1 MAKSLVRSTWAIVA
15 VLTGPLLG
23 ARPRPPVQASTALA
37 NVRAFAKLYGYVRFF
52 HPSDAA
58 SDLDWD
64 KFAVFGVGR
73 VRDAPSRDVLRTR
86 LEELFRRIA
95 PTLQIYPE
103 GVTPAAPWRPPDTN
117 GLKPVAWQHLGVRLD
132 WSKASPYRSL
142 RLNRGVAVPAEGQGF
157 GTIVQSIDAAALVG
171 KRVRLRAQVRLAPGG
186 HGGSGHLWLRVDRAN
201 NQRGFFENMDDRPIT
216 SEQWRVF
223 DITGVV
229 DRDARQVVFGV
240 FLAGVGTLLVDDFE
254 LTVENSDGSRSP
266 VSIANPGFEA
276 AENLVGW
283 FARSPGYDF
292 AVTTDGVAEGTRALR
307 ISAHTDTLSS
317 ALFDARPAPGEAID
331 RTLGGGLRARIPLTL
346 WSDSLGTLPH
356 SVPDT
361 LARLSRALEAV
372 RFVVDD
378 PQDERTRLAAMLIAW
393 NVFEHFYPYFDV
405 VKVDWE
411 AQLDSGLAGAR
422 AARDGATLL
431 HTLNRLVAR
440 LQDGHG
446 RVYHPR
452 YSPDGFLPIRME
464 WIEGQA
470 VVTASGDS
478 LVQRGDAVVAIDGTP
493 VTTLVAAAEDEISG
507 SPQWKRWRATTEVVG
522 AGRRGTPVRLSLE
535 RQGRQ
540 LDVTITR
547 GPGRRFPSS
556 DQPPIAALAPGI
568 MYVDLSRA
576 TWDEIRSRLDALA
589 AARGVVFDLRGYPAG
604 NHIILSHLLSGPDT
618 SHWMQI
624 PRIIYPDHERPT
636 GFELQGWA
644 LQPAVPHI
652 AGRVAF
658 LTDGRAISYA
668 ESVMG
673 FVEGERLGVIVG
685 EATAG
690 TNGNVNP
697 FSVPGGY
704 TIQWTG
710 MRVVKHDG
718 TQHHLIGVRATVRVE
733 RTRRGVMAGRDEVL
747 EAGVRVAEGRG
758 GV

>member
-1 MAKSLVRSTWAIVA
+1 
-15 VLTGPLLG
+15 
-23 ARPRPPVQASTALA
+23 
-37 NVRAFAKLYGYVRFF
+37 
-52 HPSDAA
+52 
-58 SDLDWD
+58 
-64 KFAVFGVGR
+64 
-73 VRDAPSRDVLRTR
+73 
-86 LEELFRRIA
+86 
-95 PTLQIYPE
+95 
-103 GVTPAAPWRPPDTN
+103 
-117 GLKPVAWQHLGVRLD
+117 
-132 WSKASPYRSL
+132 
-142 RLNRGVAVPAEGQGF
+142 
-157 GTIVQSIDAAALVG
+157 
-171 KRVRLRAQVRLAPGG
+171 
-186 HGGSGHLWLRVDRAN
+186 
-201 NQRGFFENMDDRPIT
+201 
-216 SEQWRVF
+216 
-223 DITGVV
+223 
-229 DRDARQVVFGV
+229 
-240 FLAGVGTLLVDDFE
+240 
-254 LTVENSDGSRSP
+254 
-266 VSIANPGFEA
+266 
-276 AENLVGW
+276 
-283 FARSPGYDF
+283 
-292 AVTTDGVAEGTRALR
+292 
-307 ISAHTDTLSS
+307 
-317 ALFDARPAPGEAID
+317 
-331 RTLGGGLRARIPLTL
+331 
-346 WSDSLGTLPH
+346 
-356 SVPDT
+356 
-361 LARLSRALEAV
+361 
-372 RFVVDD
+372 
-378 PQDERTRLAAMLIAW
+378 
-393 NVFEHFYPYFDV
+393 
-405 VKVDWE
+405 
-411 AQLDSGLAGAR
+411 
-422 AARDGATLL
+422 
-431 HTLNRLVAR
+431 
-440 LQDGHG
+440 
-446 RVYHPR
+446 
-452 YSPDGFLPIRME
+452 ME

-478 LVQRGDAVVAIDGTP
+478 LLQRGDAVVAIDGTP

-604 NHIILSHLLSGPDT
+604 NHVILSHLLSGPDT

-685 EATAG
+685 QATAG

-747 EAGVRVAEGRG
+747 EAGLRVAEARG
-758 GV
+758 GVP